1 MKKIYF
7 SFFIFLTPFY
17 GEDIEPKYLCSHE
30 KSASRWQAQNSTLNQ
45 NQEKIDIKFYELNL
59 DIDFNSSRLR
69 GSVTVNGVIGNIYPD
84 FIELDLYDNMTV
96 DSILQNNIPILY
108 LHENDMLK
116 IPISD
121 ITLNDE
127 NLFSLTIFYQGTPD
141 HCGAGGFKFDEHQ
154 NIGHVWTL
162 SEAYCARSWWPCK
175 DDPSDKADSVNII
188 VSVPI
193 EPAYIVASNGLL
205 SSTTINN
212 NKKTY
217 FWKERYPITTY
228 LISLA
233 IYPYTKW
240 VDQYVSPIS
249 SDTMLI
255 EHYVFPD
262 RYEASYP
269 NYSLTKDML
278 SFFSELFGEYPFISE
293 KYGHADFTW
302 GGGMEHQTLSSM
314 GSFSQNLMVHELG
327 HSWWGNL
334 ITCKTFN
341 DIWLNEGFA
350 RYCQA
355 LWAEHMYGREA
366 YFDFM
371 NNHAYYGAGTIYV
384 ENPSSNSQIFSAGLS
399 YNKAS
404 WVLHMLRHKVGETMF
419 FDILKSYASNDSLSY
434 NAASTSDFQKVCE
447 DISGLDF
454 EQFFQQWI
462 YGEKYPKYELSWW
475 HEGNGIYN
483 VKIDQVQSYNFF
495 SMPIDLK
502 FSGSAGPMLVDT
514 TIVIENNN
522 SSQLYEFSGFNF
534 LVENVMLDPENWILK
549 EATYSVN
556 EIDNILPDRVE
567 VEKAF
572 PNPFNSKVKLS
583 FYINPQFGDTHVNVN
598 IFDLRGKIVES
609 LIDNEFIPGYHTTF
623 WNANGK
629 SSGVYFIQLATD
641 NYIDSQKILFLK

>member
-59 DIDFNSSRLR
+59 DIDFNSSRIR

-121 ITLNDE
+121 ITLDDE

-188 VSVPI
+188 ISVPL

-228 LISLA
+228 LVSLA

-462 YGEKYPKYELSWW
+462 YGERYPKYELSWW

-483 VKIDQVQSYNFF
+483 VKIDQVQSNDIF

-583 FYINPQFGDTHVNVN
+583 FYINPQFGDTHVSVN
-598 IFDLRGKIVES
+598 IFDSRGKIIES
-609 LIDNEFIPGYHTTF
+609 LIDNEFMPGYHTTF

>member
-30 KSASRWQAQNSTLNQ
+30 KSASRWQTQNSTLNQ

-59 DIDFNSSRLR
+59 DIDFNSSRIH

-116 IPISD
+116 IPLSD
-121 ITLNDE
+121 ITLDDE

-188 VSVPI
+188 ISVPI

-228 LISLA
+228 LVSLA

-583 FYINPQFGDTHVNVN
+583 FYINPQFGDTHVSVN
-598 IFDLRGKIVES
+598 IFDSRGKIVES
-609 LIDNEFIPGYHTTF
+609 LINNEFMPGYHTKF

>member
-30 KSASRWQAQNSTLNQ
+30 KSASRWQTQNSTLNQ

-59 DIDFNSSRLR
+59 DIDFNSSRIR

-116 IPISD
+116 IPLSD
-121 ITLNDE
+121 ITLDDE

-188 VSVPI
+188 ISVPI

-228 LISLA
+228 LVSLA

-462 YGEKYPKYELSWW
+462 YGERYPKYELSWW

-583 FYINPQFGDTHVNVN
+583 FYINPQFGDTHVSVN
-598 IFDLRGKIVES
+598 IFDSRGKIIES
-609 LIDNEFIPGYHTTF
+609 LIDNEFMPGYHTTF

>member
-30 KSASRWQAQNSTLNQ
+30 KSAYRWQAQNSTLNQ

-59 DIDFNSSRLR
+59 DIDFNSSRIR

-108 LHENDMLK
+108 LHENDILK

-188 VSVPI
+188 ISVPL

-205 SSTTINN
+205 SSTTINS

-228 LISLA
+228 LVSLA

-583 FYINPQFGDTHVNVN
+583 FYINPQYGDTHVNVN

-629 SSGVYFIQLATD
+629 SSGVYFIQIATD

>member
-7 SFFIFLTPFY
+7 FFFIFLTPFY
-17 GEDIEPKYLCSHE
+17 GKDIEPKYLCSHE
-30 KSASRWQAQNSTLNQ
+30 KSASRWQTQNSTLNQ

-116 IPISD
+116 IPLSD
-121 ITLNDE
+121 ITLDDE
-127 NLFSLTIFYQGTPD
+127 SLFSLTIFYQGTPD

-228 LISLA
+228 LVSLA

-314 GSFSQNLMVHELG
+314 GSFSQNLIVHELG

-434 NAASTSDFQKVCE
+434 NAASTLDFQKVCE

-502 FSGSAGPMLVDT
+502 FSGSAGPSLVDT

-522 SSQLYEFSGFNF
+522 SSKLYEFSGFNF

-583 FYINPQFGDTHVNVN
+583 FYINPQFGDTHVSVN
-598 IFDLRGKIVES
+598 IFDSRGKIVES
-609 LIDNEFIPGYHTTF
+609 LIDNEFMPGYHTTF

>member
-59 DIDFNSSRLR
+59 DIDFNSSRIR

-188 VSVPI
+188 ISVPI

-228 LISLA
+228 LVSLA

>member
-228 LISLA
+228 LVSLA

-502 FSGSAGPMLVDT
+502 FSGSAGPILVDT

-556 EIDNILPDRVE
+556 EIDNIIPDRVE

-583 FYINPQFGDTHVNVN
+583 FYINPQFGDTHVSVN
-598 IFDLRGKIVES
+598 IFDSRGKIIES
-609 LIDNEFIPGYHTTF
+609 LIDNEFMPGYHTTF

>member
-30 KSASRWQAQNSTLNQ
+30 KSASRWQTQNSTLNQ

-59 DIDFNSSRLR
+59 DIDFNSSRIL
-69 GSVTVNGVIGNIYPD
+69 GSVNVNGVIGNIYPD

-121 ITLNDE
+121 ITLDDE

-188 VSVPI
+188 ISVPL

-228 LISLA
+228 LVSLA

-462 YGEKYPKYELSWW
+462 YGERYPKYELSWW

-583 FYINPQFGDTHVNVN
+583 FYINPQFGDTHVSVN
-598 IFDLRGKIVES
+598 IFDSRGKIVES
-609 LIDNEFIPGYHTTF
+609 LIDNEFMPGYHTTF

>member
-7 SFFIFLTPFY
+7 FFFIFLTPFY

-228 LISLA
+228 LVSLA

-462 YGEKYPKYELSWW
+462 YGERYPKYELSWW

-534 LVENVMLDPENWILK
+534 LVENIMLDPENWILK

>member
-30 KSASRWQAQNSTLNQ
+30 KSAYRWQAQNSTLNQ

-59 DIDFNSSRLR
+59 DIDFNSSRIR

-121 ITLNDE
+121 ITLDDE

-188 VSVPI
+188 ISVPL

-228 LISLA
+228 LVSLA

-583 FYINPQFGDTHVNVN
+583 FYINPQFGDTHVSVN
-598 IFDLRGKIVES
+598 IFDSRGKIIES

>member
-59 DIDFNSSRLR
+59 DIDFNSSRIR

-121 ITLNDE
+121 ITLDDE

-188 VSVPI
+188 ISVPL

-228 LISLA
+228 LVSLA

-583 FYINPQFGDTHVNVN
+583 FYINPQFGNTYVGVN
-598 IFDLRGKIVES
+598 IFDSRGKVVES
-609 LIDNEFIPGYHTTF
+609 LVDNEFMPGYHTTF

>member
-30 KSASRWQAQNSTLNQ
+30 KSASRWQAQNFTLNQ

-188 VSVPI
+188 ISVPI

-228 LISLA
+228 LVSLA

-641 NYIDSQKILFLK
+641 NYIDSQKILYLK

>member
-7 SFFIFLTPFY
+7 FFFIFLTPFY
-17 GEDIEPKYLCSHE
+17 GKDIEPKYLCSHE

-228 LISLA
+228 LVSLA

-522 SSQLYEFSGFNF
+522 FSQLYEFSGFNF

>member
-7 SFFIFLTPFY
+7 FFFIFLTPFY

-188 VSVPI
+188 VSVPT

-228 LISLA
+228 LVSLA

-419 FDILKSYASNDSLSY
+419 FDILKSYALNDSLSY

-502 FSGSAGPMLVDT
+502 FSGSAGPILVDT

-609 LIDNEFIPGYHTTF
+609 LIDNEFMPGYHTTF

>member
-59 DIDFNSSRLR
+59 DIDFNSSRIR

-121 ITLNDE
+121 ITLDDE

-188 VSVPI
+188 ISVPL

-228 LISLA
+228 LVSLA

-462 YGEKYPKYELSWW
+462 YGERYPKYELSWW

-598 IFDLRGKIVES
+598 IFDSRGKIVES
-609 LIDNEFIPGYHTTF
+609 LIDNEFMPGYHTTF

>member
-228 LISLA
+228 LVSLA

-434 NAASTSDFQKVCE
+434 NAASTLDFQKVCE

>member
-30 KSASRWQAQNSTLNQ
+30 KSASRWQTQNSTLNQ

-59 DIDFNSSRLR
+59 DIDFNSSRIH
-69 GSVTVNGVIGNIYPD
+69 GSVTVNGAIGNIYPD

-228 LISLA
+228 LVSLA

-502 FSGSAGPMLVDT
+502 FSGSAGPILVDT

-583 FYINPQFGDTHVNVN
+583 FYINPQYGDTHVNVN

-609 LIDNEFIPGYHTTF
+609 LIDNEFIPGYHTAF

>member
-7 SFFIFLTPFY
+7 FFFIFLTPFY
-17 GEDIEPKYLCSHE
+17 GKDIEPKYLCSHE

-228 LISLA
+228 LVSLA

-419 FDILKSYASNDSLSY
+419 FDILKSYALNDSLSY

-502 FSGSAGPMLVDT
+502 FSGSAGPILVDT

>member
-30 KSASRWQAQNSTLNQ
+30 KSASRWQTQNSTLNQ

-59 DIDFNSSRLR
+59 DIDFNSSRIR

-121 ITLNDE
+121 ITLDDE
-127 NLFSLTIFYQGTPD
+127 NLFSLTIFYQGAPD

-188 VSVPI
+188 ISVPL

-217 FWKERYPITTY
+217 FWKESYPITTY
-228 LISLA
+228 LVSLA
-233 IYPYTKW
+233 IYPYIKW

-371 NNHAYYGAGTIYV
+371 NDHAYYGAGTIYV

-462 YGEKYPKYELSWW
+462 YGERYPKYELSWW

-502 FSGSAGPMLVDT
+502 FSGSAGPLLVDT

-583 FYINPQFGDTHVNVN
+583 FYINPQYGDTHVSVN
-598 IFDLRGKIVES
+598 IFDSRGKIVES
-609 LIDNEFIPGYHTTF
+609 LIDNEFMPGYHTKF

>member
-59 DIDFNSSRLR
+59 DIDFNSSRIR

-121 ITLNDE
+121 ITLDDE

-188 VSVPI
+188 ISVPL

-228 LISLA
+228 LVSLA

-462 YGEKYPKYELSWW
+462 YGERYPKYELSWW

-502 FSGSAGPMLVDT
+502 FSGSAGPSLVDT
-514 TIVIENNN
+514 TIVVENNN

-598 IFDLRGKIVES
+598 IFDSRGKIVES
-609 LIDNEFIPGYHTTF
+609 LIDNEFMPGYHTTF

>member
-121 ITLNDE
+121 ITLDDE

-188 VSVPI
+188 ISVPL

-217 FWKERYPITTY
+217 FWKESYPITTY
-228 LISLA
+228 LVSLA

-355 LWAEHMYGREA
+355 LWAEHMFGREA
-366 YFDFM
+366 YLEFM
-371 NNHAYYGAGTIYV
+371 SNHAYYGAGTIYV

-462 YGEKYPKYELSWW
+462 YGERYPKYELSWW

-483 VKIDQVQSYNFF
+483 VKIDQIQSNDIF

-609 LIDNEFIPGYHTTF
+609 LIDNEFMPGYHTTF

>member
-7 SFFIFLTPFY
+7 SFFIFRTTFY

-30 KSASRWQAQNSTLNQ
+30 KSASRWQTQNSTLNQ

-59 DIDFNSSRLR
+59 DIDFNSSRIG

-228 LISLA
+228 LVSLA

>member
-121 ITLNDE
+121 ITLDDE

-188 VSVPI
+188 ISVPL

-228 LISLA
+228 LVSLA

-262 RYEASYP
+262 RYESSYP

-583 FYINPQFGDTHVNVN
+583 FYINPQYGDTHVNVN

>member
-30 KSASRWQAQNSTLNQ
+30 KSASRWQTQNSTLNQ

-59 DIDFNSSRLR
+59 DIDFNSSRIH

-108 LHENDMLK
+108 LHENNMLK

-188 VSVPI
+188 ISVPL

-228 LISLA
+228 LVSLA

-522 SSQLYEFSGFNF
+522 FSQLYEFSGFNF

-609 LIDNEFIPGYHTTF
+609 LIDNEFMPGYHTTF

>member
-228 LISLA
+228 LVSLA

-419 FDILKSYASNDSLSY
+419 FDILKSYALNDSLSY

>member
-59 DIDFNSSRLR
+59 DIDFNSSRIR

-188 VSVPI
+188 ISVPL

-228 LISLA
+228 LVSLA

-522 SSQLYEFSGFNF
+522 FSQLYEFSGFNF

-598 IFDLRGKIVES
+598 IFDSRGKIVES
-609 LIDNEFIPGYHTTF
+609 LIDNEFMPGYHTTF

>member
-188 VSVPI
+188 ISVPI

-228 LISLA
+228 LVSLA

-314 GSFSQNLMVHELG
+314 GSFSQNLMVHELS

-502 FSGSAGPMLVDT
+502 FSGSAGPILVDT

>member
-228 LISLA
+228 LVSLA

>member
-116 IPISD
+116 IPLSD
-121 ITLNDE
+121 ITLDDE

-228 LISLA
+228 LVSLA

-278 SFFSELFGEYPFISE
+278 SFFSELFGEYPFMSE

>member
-59 DIDFNSSRLR
+59 DIDFNSSRIH

-188 VSVPI
+188 ISVPL

-228 LISLA
+228 LVSLA

-522 SSQLYEFSGFNF
+522 FSQLYEFSGFNF

-583 FYINPQFGDTHVNVN
+583 FYINPQFGDTHVSVN
-598 IFDLRGKIVES
+598 IFDSRGKIVES
-609 LIDNEFIPGYHTTF
+609 LIDNEFMPGYHTTF

>member
-30 KSASRWQAQNSTLNQ
+30 KSASRWQTQNSTLNQ

-59 DIDFNSSRLR
+59 DIDFNSSRIR

-116 IPISD
+116 IPLSD
-121 ITLNDE
+121 ITLDDE

-228 LISLA
+228 LVSLA

-502 FSGSAGPMLVDT
+502 FSGSAGPLLVDT

-522 SSQLYEFSGFNF
+522 FSQLYEFSGFNF

-598 IFDLRGKIVES
+598 IFDSRGKIVES
-609 LIDNEFIPGYHTTF
+609 LIDNEFMPGYHTTF

>member
-7 SFFIFLTPFY
+7 FFLIFLTPFY
-17 GEDIEPKYLCSHE
+17 GKDIEPKYLCSHE
-30 KSASRWQAQNSTLNQ
+30 KSASRWQTQNSTLNQ

-59 DIDFNSSRLR
+59 DIDFNSSRIR

-116 IPISD
+116 IPLSD
-121 ITLNDE
+121 ITLDDE

-228 LISLA
+228 LVSLA

-502 FSGSAGPMLVDT
+502 FSGSAGPILVDT

-583 FYINPQFGDTHVNVN
+583 FYVNPQFGDTHVNVN
-598 IFDLRGKIVES
+598 IFDSRGKIVES

>member
-7 SFFIFLTPFY
+7 SFFIFLSPFY

-59 DIDFNSSRLR
+59 DIDFNSSRIR

-121 ITLNDE
+121 ITLDDE

-188 VSVPI
+188 ISVPL

-228 LISLA
+228 LVSLA

-249 SDTMLI
+249 NDTMLI

-462 YGEKYPKYELSWW
+462 YGERYPKYELSWW

-502 FSGSAGPMLVDT
+502 FSGSVGPMLVDT
-514 TIVIENNN
+514 TIVIENSN

-583 FYINPQFGDTHVNVN
+583 FYINPQFGDTHVSVN
-598 IFDLRGKIVES
+598 IFDSRGKIVES
-609 LIDNEFIPGYHTTF
+609 LIDNEFMPGYHTTF

>member
-228 LISLA
+228 LVSLA

-583 FYINPQFGDTHVNVN
+583 FYINPQYGDTHVNVN

>member
-17 GEDIEPKYLCSHE
+17 GEDIEPKYLCSHD
-30 KSASRWQAQNSTLNQ
+30 KSASRWQTQNSTLNQ

-59 DIDFNSSRLR
+59 DIDFNSSRIH

-116 IPISD
+116 IPLSD
-121 ITLNDE
+121 ITLDDE

-188 VSVPI
+188 ISVPL

-228 LISLA
+228 LVSLA

>member
-59 DIDFNSSRLR
+59 DIDFNSSRIR

-188 VSVPI
+188 VSVPT

-228 LISLA
+228 LVSLA

>member
-7 SFFIFLTPFY
+7 FFFIFLTPFY

-30 KSASRWQAQNSTLNQ
+30 KSASRWQTQNSTLNQ

-59 DIDFNSSRLR
+59 DIDFNSSRIR

-228 LISLA
+228 LVSLA

>member
-121 ITLNDE
+121 ITLDDE

-188 VSVPI
+188 ISVPL

-228 LISLA
+228 LVSLA

-483 VKIDQVQSYNFF
+483 VKIDQIQSYNLF

-502 FSGSAGPMLVDT
+502 FSGSIGPILIDT
-514 TIVIENNN
+514 TIVIENSN

>member
-108 LHENDMLK
+108 LHENDILK

-188 VSVPI
+188 VSVPT

-228 LISLA
+228 LVSLA

-522 SSQLYEFSGFNF
+522 FSQLYEFSGFNF